1 LASSSARVRA
11 RYVTVGLVLLALFS
25 TISPLGHG
33 QTLPSTAV
41 QHDSLLFTVSPDK
54 SVGIGWNTTT
64 FSPVLQNASMIFP
77 PGYVIQSSSSFSQQA
92 SSVVET
98 TTVHYQLPQ
107 RLNQNLSSIVS
118 SMSFNATQT
127 GLSGQGSLRIT
138 TTTLFPVQNINV
150 TYSTSSNRISIN
162 ATAHYTLEPPS
173 RVRPLST
180 TIGPRLSEIRPG

>member
-1 LASSSARVRA
+1 MGSFSSTSANKLHNPEQSNPPEISSVQYLASASARVRA

-41 QHDSLLFTVSPDK
+41 QHNSLLFTINPDK

-64 FSPVLQNASMIFP
+64 FSPVLQNASMLFP

-98 TTVHYQLPQ
+98 TNVHYQLPQ
-107 RLNQNLSSIVS
+107 LLNQNISSIVRS
-118 SMSFNATQT
+118 VNFTATQT
-127 GLSGQGSLRIT
+127 GLSGQGSLKIT
-138 TTTLFPVQNINV
+138 TVALFPVQNINV
-150 TYSTSSNRISIN
+150 
-162 ATAHYTLEPPS
+162 
-173 RVRPLST
+173 
-180 TIGPRLSEIRPG
+180 